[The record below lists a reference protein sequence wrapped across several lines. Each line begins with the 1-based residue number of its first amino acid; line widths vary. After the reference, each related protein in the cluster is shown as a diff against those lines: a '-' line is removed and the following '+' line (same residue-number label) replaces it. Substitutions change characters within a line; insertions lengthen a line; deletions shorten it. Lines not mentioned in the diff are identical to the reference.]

1 MMLTIAILLMGC
13 ATVILSLAVAL
24 AFRGQSSLLQGASR
38 KLSRSLSWQ
47 LLGESAIGIGALA
60 FAYAA
65 HTGALQ
71 GWTLEFQ
78 SWIRLSMFLAASVT
92 TLHLFLTVRN
102 INR

>member
-92 TLHLFLTVRN
+92 TLHLFLTIRD